1 MAITISDLARH
12 VGLSISTVSKALNDY
27 PDVAEETRQTVLEA
41 SRDLNY
47 QPRSAARMLRL
58 QKTEKLGIVHP
69 LKSYESEA
77 FIALFRGVA
86 RGAERHG
93 YSLILYT
100 ATQDDEL
107 DTSDRL
113 ARICQA
119 REVDG
124 IVVMSL
130 GIDGAKELQASL
142 DILAAETLPYVVLGQ
157 PVLGKSGI
165 EESGL
170 EQGAQ
175 AHLNLPQPPSC
186 EQLAPVAYVA
196 ADNIAGARALT
207 EHLLAQGHK
216 RFAYLSRSDDVYNNL
231 ERLTGIQQALAA
243 ASLTLDMIFDAP
255 YAAYTGRA
263 AMQQVLA
270 SSVLPTAVIA
280 FNDHIAI
287 DAMYVAQA
295 GGLRVPDDIAIAG
308 FDDIPSAS
316 IVTPALTTTHIP
328 MVTMGEYA
336 AELLLE
342 QLTATAPLPPARL
355 QKIFTTDLV
364 VRTSTQIDADGRF
377 NLTK

>member
-12 VGLSISTVSKALNDY
+12 VGLSISTVSKALNGY
-27 PDVAEETRQTVLEA
+27 PDVAEETRQVVLTA

-47 QPRSAARMLRL
+47 HPRSAARMLRL

-86 RGAERHG
+86 RGAEQHG

-107 DTSDRL
+107 DTSDQL

-124 IVVMSL
+124 IIVMSL

-142 DILAAETLPYVVLGQ
+142 DILAAETLPYIVLGQ
-157 PVLGKSGI
+157 PVL
-165 EESGL
+165 
-170 EQGAQ
+170 
-175 AHLNLPQPPSC
+175 
-186 EQLAPVAYVA
+186 EQLTNGNQPTSSQSLADPVPYVT
-196 ADNIAGARALT
+196 ADNQAAARALT
-207 EHLLAQGHK
+207 EHLLSQGHK

-231 ERLTGIQQALAA
+231 ERLAGIQQALAA

-255 YAAYTGRA
+255 YAAYSGRT

-270 SSVLPTAVIA
+270 QASLPTAVIA

-287 DAMYVAQA
+287 DAMHVAQA
-295 GGLRVPDDIAIAG
+295 QTLRVPDDIAIAG

-316 IVTPALTTTHIP
+316 IVTPALTTTQIP

-342 QLTATAPLPPARL
+342 QLNSSQTPAPSRL
-355 QKIFTTDLV
+355 QKTF
-364 VRTSTQIDADGRF
+364 STRLI
-377 NLTK
+377 